1 MNTNDNHHEDLD
13 LSYTKEADALFVE
26 LFRKDWMSDE
36 EWDYTSM
43 KILTD
48 AGITSAELSDS
59 FAKGIALGYTLEVQM
74 ETVRTNFAQNR
85 DEEEY
90 TGESHSSV
98 D

>member
-1 MNTNDNHHEDLD
+1 MHTNDNHHEDFD

-36 EWDYTSM
+36 EWDFTAM
-43 KILTD
+43 KVLTD
-48 AGITSAELSDS
+48 AGISSEELSDS
-59 FAKGIALGYTLEVQM
+59 FAKGIALGYTLEAQM

-85 DEEEY
+85 DQEDYE
-90 TGESHSSV
+90 GPVVNDV